1 MKKSLV
7 ALAVLASFGG
17 TAFAQSSVT
26 LYGLID
32 QGIAKGNGGTAAN
45 SAANGLDKSWRLQQA
60 ASSRLGFRGTE
71 DLGGGLSAQFQIE
84 HRFNPD
90 TGDNNLAPVFW
101 AGRSWVQLTMAGVG
115 SVNLG
120 RQYLPTFWV
129 QLKADPFGWDGVGQL
144 GAMQNAG
151 FGAAS
156 NGAVG
161 GGSSIRTSNAITA
174 KSANFGGL
182 SFEGQVG
189 LSEGTQ
195 AGRNDSF
202 NVIYKGGPLF
212 VGFGYARISGG
223 PAATTDGNKLMTGT
237 VGYDLGVVELIGNYA
252 QSKTRGGRDKNK
264 FGNIAAN
271 IPLAGGNVKVAYGI
285 LDPFGPNNKQKKLGL
300 GYDYPLSKRTN
311 VYADLGVGT
320 QTNRTRNTAYQFGVK
335 HTF

>member
-17 TAFAQSSVT
+17 AAFAQSSVT

-45 SAANGLDKSWRLQQA
+45 VSANGTDKSWRLQQA

-129 QLKADPFGWDGVGQL
+129 QLKADPFGWDGVGQI

-151 FGAAS
+151 FGAANS
-156 NGAVG
+156 GVAG
-161 GGSSIRTSNAITA
+161 GGSSIRSSNAITV

-189 LSEGTQ
+189 LSEATQ

-202 NVIYKGGPLF
+202 NVIYRGGPIF
-212 VGFGYARISGG
+212 AGIGYARVNGG
-223 PAATTDGNKLMTGT
+223 PAAINGNKLITAT
-237 VGYDLGVVELIGNYA
+237 AAYDLGILELVGNIA
-252 QSKTRGGRDKNK
+252 QGKTAGGNQKNK
-264 FGNIAAN
+264 FGNIGAN
-271 IPLAGGNVKVAYGI
+271 VPLAGGNVKLAYAV
-285 LDPFGPNNKQKKLGL
+285 LDPFGPANKSKKFAV

-311 VYADLGVGT
+311 IYADLGVGT

-335 HTF
+335 HVF

>member
-17 TAFAQSSVT
+17 AAFAQSSVT
-26 LYGLID
+26 IYGLID
-32 QGIAKGNGGTAAN
+32 QGIAKGNGGTAPN
-45 SAANGLDKSWRLQQA
+45 SGYGFTDKAWRLQQA

-120 RQYLPTFWV
+120 REYLPTFWV
-129 QLKADPFGWDGVGQL
+129 QVKADPFGWNGVGQL
-144 GAMQNAG
+144 GTMQNAG
-151 FGAAS
+151 FGAVNSGVA
-156 NGAVG
+156 G
-161 GGSSIRTSNAITA
+161 GGSSIRASNAITV

-189 LSEGTQ
+189 LSEATQ

-212 VGFGYARISGG
+212 VGFGYARVKGG
-223 PAATTDGNKLMTGT
+223 PAAVNGNKLMTFTGA
-237 VGYDLGVVELIGNYA
+237 YDLGVVELLGNYA
-252 QSKTRGGRDKNK
+252 EGKTAGGTQKNK
-264 FGNIAAN
+264 YYNVAAN
-271 IPLAGGNVKVAYGI
+271 VPLAGGNVKVAYAI
-285 LDPFGPNNKQKKLGL
+285 LDRFGPNNKNKKFAV

-311 VYADLGVGT
+311 IYTDLGTVSQPT
-320 QTNRTRNTAYQFGVK
+320 FTRSTVYQVGVK
-335 HTF
+335 HVF

>member
-17 TAFAQSSVT
+17 AAFAQSSVT

-45 SAANGLDKSWRLQQA
+45 SGALGTDKSWRLQQA

-90 TGDNNLAPVFW
+90 TGADSGPVFW
-101 AGRSWVQLTMAGVG
+101 AGRSWVQLSMAGVG

-151 FGAAS
+151 FGA
-156 NGAVG
+156 VG
-161 GGSSIRTSNAITA
+161 SGSSIRASNAITV

-189 LSEGTQ
+189 LSEATQ
-195 AGRNDSF
+195 LGRNDSF
-202 NVIYKGGPLF
+202 NVIYKGGPIF
-212 VGFGYARISGG
+212 AGVGYARVEGG
-223 PAATTDGNKLMTGT
+223 PKATNDGNKLLTITGAYNF
-237 VGYDLGVVELIGNYA
+237 GFVEVLGNYA
-252 QSKTRGGRDKNK
+252 ESKTRGGRDKNK
-264 FGNIAAN
+264 FGNVGAN
-271 IPLAGGNVKVAYGI
+271 VPLAGGNVKIAYAV
-285 LDPFGPNNKQKKLGL
+285 LDPVGPANKSKKFGL

-311 VYADLGVGT
+311 IYADLGVGT

-335 HTF
+335 HVF

>member
-17 TAFAQSSVT
+17 AAFAQSSVT
-26 LYGLID
+26 LYGLVD

-45 SAANGLDKSWRLQQA
+45 NSALGLDKSWRLQQA

-90 TGDNNLAPVFW
+90 TGNENLPGVFW

-144 GAMQNAG
+144 GSMQNAL
-151 FGAAS
+151 FGAANNS
-156 NGAVG
+156 GLASS
-161 GGSSIRTSNAITA
+161 SSIRTANAVTF

-189 LSEGTQ
+189 LSEASQ

-202 NVIYKGGPLF
+202 NVIYKAGPIF
-212 VGFGYARISGG
+212 AGIGYARISGG
-223 PAATTDGNKLMTGT
+223 PTATTDGNKLLTGT
-237 VGYDLGVVELIGNYA
+237 VAYDLGFVELLGNYA
-252 QSKTRGGRDKNK
+252 ESKTRGGRDKNK
-264 FGNIAAN
+264 FGNVGAN
-271 IPLAGGNVKVAYGI
+271 VPLAGGNVKVAYAI
-285 LDPFGPNNKQKKLGL
+285 LDPFGPNNKQKKFAL

-311 VYADLGVGT
+311 IYADLGVGT
-320 QTNRTRNTAYQFGVK
+320 QAARTRNTAYQFGVK
-335 HTF
+335 HVF